1 MLTSTPS
8 RKKKR
13 LVNET
18 FSELDFTPFDEEE
31 SVVESDTFISTLY
44 SSSQPDVCSVHDENS
59 ESSGVWPMEEEE
71 SEEISESVDNC
82 LPNQKSE

>member
-1 MLTSTPS
+1 M
-8 RKKKR
+8 
-13 LVNET
+13 NET

-44 SSSQPDVCSVHDENS
+44 SSSQPDVCSVHNENS
-59 ESSGVWPMEEEE
+59 ESSGVKPMEEEE